1 MKGNDLQRNSLIGL
15 TVAMPLNRR
24 DSIKFYASTGVATR
38 IGSDVDTISVA
49 WQRRWGAGL

>member
-1 MKGNDLQRNSLIGL
+1 VKGNDLQRNSLVGL

-24 DSIKFYASTGVATR
+24 DSIKLYASTGVATR